1 MKILPRE
8 KRLLAVLLL
17 AALCGGVLML
27 IGKRQTVRGA
37 QSEEDSVSYSD
48 ETEHKIKQ
56 IVGALTGEEPQVFL
70 SYATKTTKSEAQ
82 SVFGS
87 VQSRE
92 ERTVSAAVVLCR
104 GGELPSVQKNLLE
117 VLSTALQIGT
127 NRIYIGPKTN

>member
-27 IGKRQTVRGA
+27 IGKNRERQGEQADA
-37 QSEEDSVSYSD
+37 QSVSYSD

-56 IVGALTGEEPQVFL
+56 IVSALTGEEPQVFL
-70 SYATKTTKSEAQ
+70 SYETKTTKSEAQ

-87 VQSRE
+87 AQSRE
-92 ERTVSAAVVLCR
+92 ERTGSAAVVLCR
-104 GGELPSVQKNLLE
+104 GGEFPSVQKSLLE
-117 VLSTALQIGT
+117 VLKTVLQIGT

>member
-17 AALCGGVLML
+17 AALCGGVLIL
-27 IGKRQTVRGA
+27 IGKRQMVRGA

-87 VQSRE
+87 EPRGTHGE
-92 ERTVSAAVVLCR
+92 R
-104 GGELPSVQKNLLE
+104 GGRSLPGR
-117 VLSTALQIGT
+117 GT
-127 NRIYIGPKTN
+127 SERAEKSA